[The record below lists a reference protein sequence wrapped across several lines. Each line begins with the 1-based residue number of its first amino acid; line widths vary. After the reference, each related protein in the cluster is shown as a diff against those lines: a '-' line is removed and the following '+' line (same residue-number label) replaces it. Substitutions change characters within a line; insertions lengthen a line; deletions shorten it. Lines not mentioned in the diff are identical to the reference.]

1 MSLSFVPSDIV
12 QIEAGAPVVV
22 LAGSHIGCVELVGGS
37 RVRSAR
43 DLKGKT
49 VAVLKRG
56 SDEEIFVSMF
66 AAYVGLN
73 PKDINWIVH
82 EEDHWQLLAEG
93 KIDAYMS
100 GPPGS
105 IELRQRKIGHV
116 LVSTT
121 DDTPWSHY
129 FCCLIASTRDYV
141 RKCPVATKRALRAM
155 LKAAD
160 LCAVEPD
167 RVARLV
173 AEKRLTS
180 YDNARQML
188 REIPYGK
195 WREYDVEDSL
205 RFFTLRMREVGFIR
219 TTPQKIITDGTDL
232 RFLNQLRKELKV

>member
-1 MSLSFVPSDIV
+1 
-12 QIEAGAPVVV
+12 
-22 LAGSHIGCVELVGGS
+22 
-37 RVRSAR
+37 
-43 DLKGKT
+43 
-49 VAVLKRG
+49 
-56 SDEEIFVSMF
+56 
-66 AAYVGLN
+66 
-73 PKDINWIVH
+73 
-82 EEDHWQLLAEG
+82 
-93 KIDAYMS
+93 
-100 GPPGS
+100 
-105 IELRQRKIGHV
+105 
-116 LVSTT
+116 
-121 DDTPWSHY
+121 
-129 FCCLIASTRDYV
+129 
-141 RKCPVATKRALRAM
+141 M

-205 RFFTLRMREVGFIR
+205 RFFTLRMREVGVIR